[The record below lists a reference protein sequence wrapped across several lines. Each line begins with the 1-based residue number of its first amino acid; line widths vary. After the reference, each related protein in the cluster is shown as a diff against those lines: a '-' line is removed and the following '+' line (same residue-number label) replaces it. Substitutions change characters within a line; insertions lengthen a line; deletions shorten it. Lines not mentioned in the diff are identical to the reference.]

1 MSPDLFGIFMQILVQ
16 SEVNEKLLNISCIVQ
31 KIISI
36 LLGLEAS
43 SVSFKI
49 QNRGGGGGD
58 MCVPLIPLPGSAFE
72 LPELLS
78 FLTQNSSYIDIA
90 LTITILLTA

>member
-1 MSPDLFGIFMQILVQ
+1 MSRSRNREKGTFVNFTPVCRDMSPDLFGIFMQILVQ
-16 SEVNEKLLNISCIVQ
+16 SEVNEKLLNISCIIQ

-49 QNRGGGGGD
+49 QNRGGGGGH
-58 MCVPLIPLPGSAFE
+58 VH
-72 LPELLS
+72 
-78 FLTQNSSYIDIA
+78 A
-90 LTITILLTA
+90 LNTVTWICL